1 MSRLRKK
8 LAVLALMLGAML
20 CACNGQENTDP
31 AQQALAFRQDV
42 MLNTCS
48 FAAEI
53 SADFGDTVCRFT
65 LSCVHTPG
73 NGTQMTI
80 TAPETLAGLTATAS
94 EEGAKLVF
102 DGAEAAFGTL
112 EGLGLSPM
120 TAPELLAEA
129 WEAGYIQYTGL
140 EDGLLH
146 VTYLGGYDEDE
157 YRADTWFRNGAPV
170 RAELSCDGYVAVQ
183 IDVTDFNLRKA
194 ETNNESTQTNMG

>member
-1 MSRLRKK
+1 
-8 LAVLALMLGAML
+8 MLGAIL

-31 AQQALAFRQDV
+31 AQQALAFRQNV
-42 MLNTCS
+42 MQNICS
-48 FAAEI
+48 FEAEI
-53 SADFGDTVCRFT
+53 SADFGDTVCLFT
-65 LSCVHTPG
+65 LSCIHTPG

-146 VTYLGGYDEDE
+146 VTYLCGYDEDE
-157 YRADTWFRNGAPV
+157 YRADTWFQNGAPV
-170 RAELSCDGYVAVQ
+170 RAELSCDGYMAVQ

-194 ETNNESTQTNMG
+194 ETNNESTQKNMG

>member
-1 MSRLRKK
+1 MRKK

-80 TAPETLAGLTATAS
+80 TAPETLAGLTAGLPAKGQSWCLTESRLRSGHSRAS
-94 EEGAKLVF
+94 
-102 DGAEAAFGTL
+102 D
-112 EGLGLSPM
+112 
-120 TAPELLAEA
+120 
-129 WEAGYIQYTGL
+129 
-140 EDGLLH
+140 
-146 VTYLGGYDEDE
+146 
-157 YRADTWFRNGAPV
+157 FRP
-170 RAELSCDGYVAVQ
+170 
-183 IDVTDFNLRKA
+183 
-194 ETNNESTQTNMG
+194 

>member
-1 MSRLRKK
+1 
-8 LAVLALMLGAML
+8 MLGAML
-20 CACNGQENTDP
+20 CACNGQETIGP

-42 MLNTCS
+42 MQNTCS
-48 FAAEI
+48 FEAEI
-53 SADFGDTVCRFT
+53 SADFGDTVCQFA

-73 NGTQMTI
+73 NGTQMSI
-80 TAPETLAGLTATAS
+80 TAPGTLAGLSANAS
-94 EEGAKLVF
+94 GEGVRLVF

-129 WEAGYIQYTGL
+129 WETGYIQYTGL
-140 EDGLLH
+140 EDGVLH
-146 VTYLGGYDEDE
+146 VTYLCGYDEEE
-157 YRADTWFRNGAPV
+157 YRADTWFQDGAPV
-170 RAELSCDGYVAVQ
+170 RAELSCDGRMAVQ